1 MEREPDK
8 KSQSLWREGFGSWSE
23 EECREPRGVPEL
35 SKGPAKPLDSLL
47 GRLSKEGTRVDA
59 EDVFTLNEEKA
70 LAKLHNYRLPTAAE
84 AVVPLVASA
93 VASGA
98 TEVNFEGGAT
108 GFTFT
113 HDGAGFNENQI
124 RNLLPGLLSTR
135 TPPALKELALAL
147 NSLLGSKPRS
157 LVFESWGERGC
168 YRLDLARSRIPVVFE
183 PASDA
188 GPQGQCVIS
197 KIGKGWG
204 RSVLRKLTGDPALL
218 ALQRRCP
225 YLPLRLVWNG
235 QELGGIRQQ
244 RIFSYLLWW
253 HPKHRIGAEFL
264 DPKSGF
270 VERSPGDFS
279 MLLAIGPKAGLICNV
294 NGVSYPVP
302 ATIDSRGLFVILAR
316 DNAERDITF
325 QVLQEQGQQLWSEH
339 SKMIGVGL
347 KKLVDLTR
355 KQQIM
360 AGESPEQE
368 RWSQALR
375 MVPNALSS
383 SLAQPAIYRT
393 SEGVPATLDSLEGQ
407 RRVWGEILY
416 TEKEWKYPLRDGR
429 TVFVLSAEERG
440 QLWGLR
446 CADEELASSQVYFE
460 KNNQWEKLPSEIP
473 RGPET
478 RNGVVKEL
486 TTLKGQIGLTDYYIQ
501 GGKLY
506 PFKDGRPLP
515 VTPWDELPSGCWV
528 MAENDAFEVNDLWTA
543 VSWPGM
549 KRSMKA
555 LLENDLFQFYSEL
568 VEKSPAYNTHILS
581 FLVHLRRRRGPWSR
595 LFAKVAFRRPKFGG
609 LYGHGKSPTLEQQYY
624 LSPDIPTR
632 NIQGFDVAVQTGNLY
647 SFVSILTREMY
658 VSPLEKALLNDL
670 SSAEFWDITEH

>member
-1 MEREPDK
+1 MGEEPDK
-8 KSQSLWREGFGSWSE
+8 ELQSLWGEGFGSWNE
-23 EECREPRGVPEL
+23 EDRENQATSLGSLL
-35 SKGPAKPLDSLL
+35 SK
-47 GRLSKEGTRVDA
+47 LSNEGTRVDA
-59 EDVFTLNEEKA
+59 EDDFTLNEEKA
-70 LAKLHNYRLPTAAE
+70 LAKLHAYRLPTAAE
-84 AVVPLVASA
+84 AVVPLFASA

-98 TEVNFEGGAT
+98 TEVSFEGGPE
-108 GFTFT
+108 GFTFA
-113 HDGAGFNENQI
+113 HDGAGFSENQVH
-124 RNLLPGLLSTR
+124 NLLPSLLSTR

-147 NSLLGSKPRS
+147 NSLLGSKRKT
-157 LVFESWGERGC
+157 LVFESWGEQGC
-168 YRLDLARSRIPVVFE
+168 YRMDLIRGRTPAVFE
-183 PASDA
+183 PPLEA
-188 GPQGQCVIS
+188 GPRGQRIIS
-197 KIGKGWG
+197 TAGRGWG
-204 RSVLRKLTGDPALL
+204 RSVLRRLTGDPALL

-225 YLPLRLVWNG
+225 YPPIRLFWNG
-235 QELGGIRQQ
+235 QELDGVRQE
-244 RIFSYLLWW
+244 RIDSYLLWQ
-253 HPKHRIGAEFL
+253 HPKHRIGEELL

-270 VERSPGDFS
+270 VERSPGNFS
-279 MLLAIGPKAGLICNV
+279 MLLAIGPKEGLICNV
-294 NGVSYPVP
+294 HGVSYPVP
-302 ATIDSRGLFVILAR
+302 ATIDPRGLFVILAR

-339 SKMIGVGL
+339 SRMIGVGL
-347 KKLVDLTR
+347 KRLVDLTR
-355 KQQIM
+355 KHQIM
-360 AGESPEQE
+360 AGDPQEQE

-375 MVPNALSS
+375 RVPHVLSS
-383 SLAQPAIYRT
+383 ALAQPAIYRT
-393 SEGVPATLDSLEGQ
+393 SEGVPATLDSLQGQ
-407 RRVWGEILY
+407 RQVLGEILY

-429 TVFVLSAEERG
+429 TVFVLSAEERE
-440 QLWGLR
+440 QIWGLR

-460 KNNQWEKLPSEIP
+460 KKSQWEKLPSEIP

-501 GGKLY
+501 KGKLY
-506 PFKDGRPLP
+506 PFKRGKPLP
-515 VTPWDELPSGCWV
+515 VTPWDELPSGCWLMV
-528 MAENDAFEVNDLWTA
+528 ENDRFKVNDLWSA

-549 KRSMKA
+549 ERSMKA

-581 FLVHLRRRRGPWSR
+581 FLVHLRKRRGPWSR
-595 LFAKVAFRRPKFGG
+595 LFAKMAFRRPKFAG

-670 SSAEFWDITEH
+670 SSAEFWNSTEH